1 MSVVIEARY
10 AGECDACTFGIRPG
24 QKIQAMPDGGWEHTR
39 CPAERQTCPECFTQV
54 SVSGACMC
62 GDAS

>member
-1 MSVVIEARY
+1 MSVVIEAQR
-10 AGECDACTFGIRPG
+10 AGECDSCAFGIRPG
-24 QKIQAMPDGGWEHTR
+24 QKITPTVDGGWEHTR

-62 GDAS
+62 GAS